1 MRILLMGNP
10 NVGKSVVFNR
20 LTGARVVT
28 ANYAGTTV
36 EYTAGTVVYEGKH
49 LNIIDVPGTYSLSP
63 TCRAEEVAVEM
74 FADGDLIINVAN
86 ATNLERNLR
95 FTLELMCQG
104 KPMILALNLWDE
116 ARHKGIH
123 IDVEALERELGIPV
137 VPTVAVTAEGIRE
150 LIECLPQAA
159 LPPAWCSLKNGDIW
173 KRVGEIINKVQRV
186 THRHHTWIDRLED
199 LSIKPLTGLPLAL
212 LVLAAAFTVIRFIG
226 EGLIGH
232 VFDPFFEEIYRPFI
246 VKTVNYAFP
255 SGMIHDLLLGT
266 TPDFVES
273 LGLLTTGIYV
283 PVAMVLPYVF
293 SFYMVLGF
301 LEDFG
306 YLPRFAVLVDTFMHR
321 IGLHGFAIVP
331 MILGLGCNVPGALAT
346 RILESTRE
354 KFIAGT
360 LMAIAVPCMAQTAM
374 IIGLVGPHG
383 IAYVL
388 LIYGILAV
396 VALVIGTILNRLIPG
411 YSPEIFLEVPSYHL
425 PHFSTLMKKLWQRI
439 RSFLMEAIP
448 LVLVGILLMNLLFQ
462 LGVIAWLARVS
473 RPVVVGLMGLP
484 GEAVSSLVIGFL
496 RKDVAV
502 GMLEPLGM
510 SVKQLVIACSVLSI
524 YFPCVA
530 TFAVLVQ
537 ELGVKLM
544 LLASIIMVGT
554 AIIVGTLLNLMLP
567 ELATVAPLASLT
579 LLTAAF

>member
-1 MRILLMGNP
+1 
-10 NVGKSVVFNR
+10 
-20 LTGARVVT
+20 
-28 ANYAGTTV
+28 
-36 EYTAGTVVYEGKH
+36 
-49 LNIIDVPGTYSLSP
+49 
-63 TCRAEEVAVEM
+63 
-74 FADGDLIINVAN
+74 
-86 ATNLERNLR
+86 
-95 FTLELMCQG
+95 
-104 KPMILALNLWDE
+104 
-116 ARHKGIH
+116 
-123 IDVEALERELGIPV
+123 
-137 VPTVAVTAEGIRE
+137 
-150 LIECLPQAA
+150 
-159 LPPAWCSLKNGDIW
+159 
-173 KRVGEIINKVQRV
+173 VGEIIGKVQRV
-186 THRHHTWIDRLED
+186 TRRHHTWIDRLED

-232 VFDPFFEEIYRPFI
+232 VFDPFFEGVYRPFI
-246 VKTVNYAFP
+246 VKTVNYTFP

-283 PVAMVLPYVF
+283 PIAMVLPYVL
-293 SFYMVLGF
+293 SFYLVLGY

-346 RILESTRE
+346 RVLESRRE

-383 IAYVL
+383 IVYVL
-388 LIYGILAV
+388 LIYGILAL

-425 PHFSTLMKKLWQRI
+425 PHFGTLMKKLWQRI

-462 LGVIAWLARVS
+462 LGVITWLARVS

-484 GEAVSSLVIGFL
+484 EAAVSSLVIGFL

-502 GMLEPLGM
+502 GMLQPLGM
-510 SVKQLVIACSVLSI
+510 SVKQLVIACSVLAI

-530 TFAVLVQ
+530 TFAVLLR

-544 LLASIIMVGT
+544 LLASIIMVAT
-554 AIIVGTLLNLMLP
+554 AIIVGTILNLILP
-567 ELATVAPLASLT
+567 ELAALAPLAAT
-579 LLTAAF
+579 F